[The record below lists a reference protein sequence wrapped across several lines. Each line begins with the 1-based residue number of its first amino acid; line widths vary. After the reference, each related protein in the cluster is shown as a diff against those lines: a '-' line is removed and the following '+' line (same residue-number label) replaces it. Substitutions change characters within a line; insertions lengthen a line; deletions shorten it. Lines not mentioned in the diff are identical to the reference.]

1 MKNLLL
7 LLLVFG
13 LSGLAVAQNGT
24 IGSTRGDNEDA
35 GLEAA
40 KRSVANQL
48 IVEEIEDA
56 GFEIDV
62 EEGFDEEWE
71 EDIWVA
77 AEADDVDANHLDPNE
92 TARFDMDSDESAE
105 DWTDAAWENPE
116 LAAEAGELAAA
127 DLEETEGMG
136 TMRGEEAVVETAEEL
151 GVESEMSFED
161 EELVIDEEP
170 EVAEPNW
177 WEETSDNWTALLD
190 DVEMDGFVE
199 DMEEEEDLDLLEE
212 LYMAN

>member
-13 LSGLAVAQNGT
+13 LSGLAVAQSGT
-24 IGSTRGDNEDA
+24 IGSSRGDIEDT

-77 AEADDVDANHLDPNE
+77 AEADDVDANHLDSNE
-92 TARFDMDSDESAE
+92 TARFDMDSEEPAE
-105 DWTDAAWENPE
+105 DWTEAAWENPE
-116 LAAEAGELAAA
+116 IAVEANELAVA
-127 DLEETEGMG
+127 DLEENEDLG
-136 TMRGEEAVVETAEEL
+136 TMRGEDIALETAEEL
-151 GVESEMSFED
+151 GMEAEMSTED
-161 EELVIDEEP
+161 EDLAIEEEAEAIEP
-170 EVAEPNW
+170 EW
-177 WEETSDNWTALLD
+177 WEETSDNWIALLD

-199 DMEEEEDLDLLEE
+199 EIEEEEDLDLLEE
-212 LYMAN
+212 IYMSY